1 MSESITF
8 LPQPV
13 ITSNTTMSNVP
24 AFKTANEF
32 SMHIEQLASE
42 KKVSHLDA
50 VLMFCEE
57 HYLEPSDIAS
67 KITKSLK
74 AKIENDFRELNYL
87 PKQAQLDV

>member
-1 MSESITF
+1 MSESITY
-8 LPQPV
+8 LQPQST
-13 ITSNTTMSNVP
+13 IFEMSNIP

-42 KKVSHLDA
+42 KKISCLDA
-50 VLMFCEE
+50 VLLFCQE
-57 HYLEPSDIAS
+57 HYLEPQDVAS